1 MGKLTNFKSKVNKF
15 KMSIFMLF
23 VVFSLTSCGKVAA
36 QTPVNMK
43 SDEEY
48 NSEFSQLENDYDVK
62 LGVYALDTETGKEII
77 YRADDRFAY
86 CSTFKALVAGA
97 VLKQDSL
104 EELNQVVKYSK
115 EDIVYYSPIT
125 EDNVDKGM
133 TIEEICK
140 AALRFSDNTAANLL
154 LNHIGGISGF
164 KLALNQ
170 LGDNVTQP
178 VRIEPE
184 LNEAIPGDIK
194 DTSTPRQL
202 AIDLQAYTIG
212 NILTDDKKKILIDW
226 MAGNTTGDTLI
237 RAGAPEGWVVADK
250 SGTGPYGIRNDIAV
264 VMPPNKKPIIIAI
277 LSTHHIKEAKHDDKL
292 IAQAAKIVFDSFTTT
307 KDNN

>member
-1 MGKLTNFKSKVNKF
+1 MIKKKFKIVIITLLVIASLASYGSLTTQASVNKRF
-15 KMSIFMLF
+15 D
-23 VVFSLTSCGKVAA
+23 T
-36 QTPVNMK
+36 Q
-43 SDEEY
+43 Y

-62 LGVYALDTETGKEII
+62 LGVYALDTETGKEVI

-86 CSTFKALVAGA
+86 CSTFKVLVAGS
-97 VLKQDSL
+97 VLKQDTL
-104 EELNQVVKYSK
+104 EQLNQVIKYNE
-115 EDIVYYSPIT
+115 EDVISYSPIT
-125 EDNVDKGM
+125 KNNVEEGM

-140 AALRFSDNTAANLL
+140 AALQFSDNTAANLL
-154 LNHIGGISGF
+154 LNHIGGVSGF

-184 LNEAIPGDIK
+184 LNEAIPGDTK

-212 NILTDDKKKILIDW
+212 NVLTDDKKKILIDW
-226 MAGNTTGDTLI
+226 MTGNTTGDTLI
-237 RAGAPEGWVVADK
+237 RAGAPENWVVADK

-264 VMPPNKKPIIIAI
+264 VMPPSKKPIIVAI
-277 LSTHHIKEAKHDDKL
+277 LSTHDTKEAKHDDKL
-292 IAQAAKIVFDSFTTT
+292 IAQASKIVFDFFTTIED
-307 KDNN
+307 KN